1 MQWLSPS
8 PAAELPCSTLYRERE
23 REGVRERERETCRGA
38 AELPVLVPE
47 VGAGA
52 ADLVGVF
59 LGLRLI
65 WFRV

>member
-1 MQWLSPS
+1 V
-8 PAAELPCSTLYRERE
+8 CGGGKRE
-23 REGVRERERETCRGA
+23 RERERETCRGA